1 MSFLAGSWQVAHSRA
16 RSSTEFCVSIAS
28 NSSGMRRCKRML
40 KTEPRNLVLQ
50 TDSYKF
56 THWKQ
61 YPPGT
66 QHVYSYL
73 ESRGGMFPQT
83 LFFGLQYY
91 LLKYL
96 CGSVVNEEDVLEA
109 RQFVDGHIAPG
120 IFNFEGW
127 MHIVRA
133 HGGKLPVV
141 IKAAPEGSLVDVQN
155 VLMTIENTDP
165 QCYWLTNYLE
175 TLLLKVW
182 YPITVATLSQSIRR
196 VVLAA
201 LQRSGD
207 PTLIDF
213 KLHDFGYRG
222 VSSEETAG
230 IGAAAHLINFK
241 GTDTVAGVR
250 VLQQFYQSQEM
261 EGFSIPAAEHSTIT
275 AWGRENEAQAYENM
289 LTQFPEGL
297 VAVVSD
303 SYNVYEACEK
313 MWGGALREKVEHR
326 EGTLVVRPDS
336 GKPREV
342 VLKVLEILGAKFGYE
357 TNAKSYRVLNPKIR
371 VIQGDGVNYW
381 TIQDT
386 LTAMNRAGWSA
397 DNITFDMG
405 RALLLQLNRDT
416 QQFAFRCSNVTVSGE
431 DRDVFKDPVEGRD
444 KASKRGRLALHFKNG
459 EWNTMRLRRGV
470 EDPDDR
476 LKPVFKD
483 GELLVNQSVAE
494 VRRRSRL
501 GESGQPA

>member
-1 MSFLAGSWQVAHSRA
+1 MLN
-16 RSSTEFCVSIAS
+16 TE
-28 NSSGMRRCKRML
+28 
-40 KTEPRNLVLQ
+40 TRNLVLQ

-83 LFFGLQYY
+83 VFFGLQYY

-96 CGSVVNEEDVLEA
+96 QGYVVNEDDVREA
-109 RQFVDGHIAPG
+109 QQFVDSHIGPG
-120 IFNFEGW
+120 MFNADGW
-127 MHIVRA
+127 MHIVRNR
-133 HGGKLPVV
+133 GGKLPVE
-141 IKAAPEGSLVDVQN
+141 IKAVPEGSSVDMQN

-165 QCYWLTNYLE
+165 ICYWLPNYLE

-182 YPITVATLSQSIRR
+182 YPITVATLSQGIRK
-196 VVLAA
+196 VMLGA

-207 PTLIDF
+207 PALIDF

-241 GTDTVAGVR
+241 GTDTVAGIR
-250 VLQQFYQSQEM
+250 LLQQFYQSTEM

-275 AWGRENEAQAYENM
+275 AWGRENEVRAYDNM

-313 MWGGALREKVEHR
+313 LWGEALKDKVLAR
-326 EGTLVVRPDS
+326 QGTLVVRPDS

-342 VLKVLEILGAKFGYE
+342 VLKVLEILGSKFGYE
-357 TNAKSYRVLNPKIR
+357 TNAKGYRVLNPKVR

-397 DNITFDMG
+397 DNITFGMG
-405 RALLLQLNRDT
+405 GALLQQLNRDT
-416 QQFAFRCSNVTVSGE
+416 QQFAFKCSSVTVNGK
-431 DRDVFKDPVEGRD
+431 DRDVFKDPVEGHD
-444 KASKRGRLALHFKNG
+444 KASKRGRLALYFTSGGWSTVRVK
-459 EWNTMRLRRGV
+459 RGV
-470 EDPDDR
+470 EDPEDQLR
-476 LKPVFKD
+476 PVFRD
-483 GELLVNQSVAE
+483 GDVLVEHKVDE
-494 VRRRSRL
+494 VRKRARL
-501 GESGQPA
+501 E

>member
-1 MSFLAGSWQVAHSRA
+1 MRDVRVGLQTGLGWSRMQL
-16 RSSTEFCVSIAS
+16 SES
-28 NSSGMRRCKRML
+28 
-40 KTEPRNLVLQ
+40 RNLVLQ

-66 QHVYSYL
+66 EYVYSYL

-91 LLKYL
+91 LIRYL
-96 CGSVVNEEDVLEA
+96 QGTVVCEDDVKEA
-109 RQFVDGHIAPG
+109 REFVDRHLGPG
-120 IFNFEGW
+120 LFNLDGW
-127 MHIVRA
+127 MHIVRER
-133 HGGKLPVV
+133 GGRLPVV
-141 IKAAPEGSLVDVQN
+141 IKAVPEGSAVDVQN

-165 QCYWLTNYLE
+165 RCYWLTNYLE

-182 YPITVATLSQSIRR
+182 YPITVATLSHSIRR
-196 VVLAA
+196 VILAS

-207 PTLIDF
+207 PSLIDF

-241 GTDTVAGVR
+241 GTDTVAGIR
-250 VLQQFYQSQEM
+250 VLQRFYHSGEM

-275 AWGRENEAQAYENM
+275 AWGRENEARAYENM

-313 MWGGALREKVEHR
+313 LWGEMLKERVVHR
-326 EGTLVVRPDS
+326 QGTLVVRPDS

-342 VLKVLEILGAKFGYE
+342 VLKVLDILGEKFGSE
-357 TNAKSYRVLNPKIR
+357 TNAKGYRVLNPKVR

-397 DNITFDMG
+397 DNITFGMG
-405 RALLLQLNRDT
+405 GALLQQLNRDT
-416 QQFAFRCSNVTVSGE
+416 QQFAFKSSSVTVNGE
-431 DRDVFKDPVEGRD
+431 DHDVFKDPVEGHD
-444 KASKRGRLALHFKNG
+444 KASKRGRLALHLDHRK
-459 EWNTMRLRRGV
+459 WNTVRLRRNV
-470 EDPDDR
+470 DDPEDR
-476 LKPVFKD
+476 LKTVFRD
-483 GELLVNQSVAE
+483 GEVLVQQSVPE

-501 GESGQPA
+501 DEGG

>member
-1 MSFLAGSWQVAHSRA
+1 MQ
-16 RSSTEFCVSIAS
+16 
-28 NSSGMRRCKRML
+28 
-40 KTEPRNLVLQ
+40 KTQPRNLVLQ

-66 QHVYSYL
+66 EYVYSYL

-91 LLKYL
+91 LMEYL
-96 CGSVVNEEDVLEA
+96 HGVAVNEDDVTEA
-109 RQFVDGHIAPG
+109 RKFVDRHIGPG
-120 IFNFEGW
+120 IFNFDGW
-127 MHIVRA
+127 MHVVRNLD
-133 HGGKLPVV
+133 GKLPVV
-141 IKAAPEGSLVDVQN
+141 IKAAPEGSTISVQN

-165 QCYWLTNYLE
+165 VCYWLPNYLE
-175 TLLLKVW
+175 TMLLKVW
-182 YPITVATLSQSIRR
+182 YPITVATLSHAIRQIF
-196 VVLAA
+196 LAA

-207 PTLIDF
+207 PSLIDF

-241 GTDTVAGVR
+241 GTDTVAGIR
-250 VLQQFYQSQEM
+250 VLQRYYQSSGM

-275 AWGRENEAQAYENM
+275 AWGQENEARAYENM
-289 LTQFPEGL
+289 LSQFPEGL
-297 VAVVSD
+297 MAVVSD

-313 MWGGALREKVEHR
+313 LWGEMLRDKILQR
-326 EGTLVVRPDS
+326 PGTLVVRPDS

-342 VLKVLEILGAKFGYE
+342 VLKVLEILGAKFGFE
-357 TNAKSYRVLNPKIR
+357 TNAKGYRVLNPKVR

-397 DNITFDMG
+397 DNITFGMG
-405 RALLLQLNRDT
+405 GALLQQLNRDT
-416 QQFAFRCSNVTVSGE
+416 QQFAFKTSNVTVNGE
-431 DRDVFKDPVEGRD
+431 DRDVFKDPVEGHD
-444 KASKRGRLALHFKNG
+444 KASKSGRLALHFRNG
-459 EWNTMRLRRGV
+459 SWSTVRARRGV
-470 EDPDDR
+470 EDPEDR
-476 LKPVFKD
+476 LKTVFRD
-483 GELLVNQSVAE
+483 GEILIEQSVPE

-501 GESGQPA
+501 DESGKTA

>member
-1 MSFLAGSWQVAHSRA
+1 
-16 RSSTEFCVSIAS
+16 
-28 NSSGMRRCKRML
+28 ML
-40 KTEPRNLVLQ
+40 KTASRNLVLQ

-66 QHVYSYL
+66 EYVYSYL
-73 ESRGGMFPQT
+73 ESRGGMFQQT

-91 LLKYL
+91 LTRYL
-96 CGSVVNEEDVLEA
+96 QGAVVNEEDVKEA
-109 RQFVDGHIAPG
+109 QQFVDRHIGPG
-120 IFNFEGW
+120 LFNFDGW
-127 MHIVRA
+127 MHVVRA
-133 HGGKLPVV
+133 HGGRLPVA
-141 IKAAPEGSLVDVQN
+141 IKAVPEGSSVDVQN

-165 QCYWLTNYLE
+165 RCYWLTNYLE

-182 YPITVATLSQSIRR
+182 YPITVATLSQSIRK
-196 VVLAA
+196 VILAA
-201 LQRSGD
+201 LRRSGD
-207 PTLIDF
+207 PSRIDF

-241 GTDTVAGVR
+241 GTDTVAGIR
-250 VLQQFYQSQEM
+250 VMQQYYRSQEM

-275 AWGRENEAQAYENM
+275 AWGRENEVHAYENM
-289 LTQFPEGL
+289 LTQFPEGV

-313 MWGGALREKVEHR
+313 LWGQMLKEKVLQR
-326 EGTLVVRPDS
+326 PGVLVVRPDS

-342 VLKVLEILGAKFGYE
+342 VLKVLEILGAKFGYD
-357 TNAKSYRVLNPKIR
+357 TNAKGYRVLNPKVR

-381 TIQDT
+381 TIQDA

-397 DNITFDMG
+397 DNITFGMG
-405 RALLLQLNRDT
+405 GALLQQLNRDT
-416 QQFAFRCSNVTVSGE
+416 QQFAFKCSNVTIHGE
-431 DRDVFKDPVEGRD
+431 DRDVFKDPVEGHD
-444 KASKRGRLALHFKNG
+444 KASKRGRMALHFQNG
-459 EWNTMRLRRGV
+459 EWSTVRARKGV

-476 LKPVFKD
+476 MKLVFRD
-483 GELLVNQSVAE
+483 GELLVEQSVPE

-501 GESGQPA
+501 KEGEAGPAAG

>member
-1 MSFLAGSWQVAHSRA
+1 
-16 RSSTEFCVSIAS
+16 
-28 NSSGMRRCKRML
+28 ML
-40 KTEPRNLVLQ
+40 KTGPRNLVLQ

-66 QHVYSYL
+66 HFVYSYL
-73 ESRGGMFPQT
+73 ESRGGMFDQT

-91 LLKYL
+91 LREYL
-96 CGSVVNEEDVLEA
+96 CGPVVNQQDVLEA
-109 RQFVDGHIAPG
+109 REFVDRHIGPG
-120 IFNFEGW
+120 MFNSAGW
-127 MHIVRA
+127 MHIVHE
-133 HGGKLPVV
+133 HGGRLPVI
-141 IKAAPEGSLVDVQN
+141 IKAVAEGAMVDVRN
-155 VLMTIENTDP
+155 VLATIENTDP
-165 QCYWLTNYLE
+165 QCYWLPNYLE

-182 YPITVATLSQSIRR
+182 YPITVATLSNAIRR
-196 VVLAA
+196 VFWAA

-207 PTLIDF
+207 PSLIDF

-250 VLQQFYQSQEM
+250 LLQQVYGSNEM

-275 AWGRENEAQAYENM
+275 AWGPEKEAQAYDNM

-313 MWGGALREKVEHR
+313 LWGGMLRQKVLDR
-326 EGTLVVRPDS
+326 KGTLVVRPDS
-336 GKPREV
+336 GNPREV
-342 VLKVLEILGAKFGYE
+342 VLKVLEILGAKFGSE
-357 TNAKSYRVLNPKIR
+357 INSKGYRVLHPQVR

-386 LTAMNRAGWSA
+386 LAAINRAGWSA
-397 DNITFDMG
+397 DNLTFGMG
-405 RALLLQLNRDT
+405 GALLQQLNRDT
-416 QQFAFRCSNVTVSGE
+416 QKFAFKCSSITVHGE
-431 DRDVFKDPVEGRD
+431 EHDVFKDPVDGHD
-444 KASKRGRLALHFKNG
+444 KASKRGRLALHFRNG
-459 EWNTMRLRRGV
+459 KWSTERSGRNTV
-470 EDPDDR
+470 DPEDH
-476 LKPVFKD
+476 LHTVFQD
-483 GELLVNQSVAE
+483 GELIVNQTVAE
-494 VRRRSRL
+494 IRERARAT
-501 GESGQPA
+501 G

>member
-1 MSFLAGSWQVAHSRA
+1 
-16 RSSTEFCVSIAS
+16 
-28 NSSGMRRCKRML
+28 ML
-40 KTEPRNLVLQ
+40 KTAPRNLVLQ

-66 QHVYSYL
+66 QYVYSYL

-91 LLKYL
+91 LTKYL
-96 CGSVVNEEDVLEA
+96 QGPVVNEDDVNEA
-109 RQFVDGHIAPG
+109 RQFVDRHIGPG
-120 IFNFEGW
+120 LFNFDGW
-127 MHIVRA
+127 MHIVRDL
-133 HGGKLPVV
+133 GGKLPVE
-141 IKAAPEGSLVDVQN
+141 IKAVPEGNAVDVQN

-182 YPITVATLSQSIRR
+182 YPITVATLSHAIRR
-196 VVLAA
+196 VILAA
-201 LQRSGD
+201 LERSGD
-207 PTLIDF
+207 PGLIDF

-230 IGAAAHLINFK
+230 IGASAHLINFK
-241 GTDTVAGVR
+241 GTDTVAGIR
-250 VLQQFYQSQEM
+250 VLQQFYQSSEM

-275 AWGRENEAQAYENM
+275 AWGRENEVRAYENM

-313 MWGGALREKVEHR
+313 LWGEMLREKVVHR
-326 EGTLVVRPDS
+326 QGTLVVRPDS

-342 VLKVLEILGAKFGYE
+342 VLKVLEILGSKFGYE
-357 TNAKSYRVLNPKIR
+357 TNAKSYRVLNPKVR

-397 DNITFDMG
+397 DNITFGMG
-405 RALLLQLNRDT
+405 GALLQQLNRDT
-416 QQFAFRCSNVTVSGE
+416 QQFAFKSSSVTVNGE
-431 DRDVFKDPVEGRD
+431 DRDVFKDPIEGHD
-444 KASKRGRLALHFKNG
+444 KASKRGRLALHLKNG
-459 EWNTMRLRRGV
+459 KWSTVRLRRGV
-470 EDPDDR
+470 DDPENR
-476 LKPVFKD
+476 LKPVFRD
-483 GELLVNQSVAE
+483 GELLVQQSVPE

-501 GESGQPA
+501 DETAKKNPAG

>member
-1 MSFLAGSWQVAHSRA
+1 
-16 RSSTEFCVSIAS
+16 
-28 NSSGMRRCKRML
+28 ML

-66 QHVYSYL
+66 QFVYSYL
-73 ESRGGMFPQT
+73 ESRGGMFDQT

-91 LLKYL
+91 LLEYL
-96 CGSVVNEEDVLEA
+96 CGAVVNEQDVREA
-109 RQFVDGHIAPG
+109 QEFVDRHIGPG
-120 IFNFEGW
+120 MFNSHGW
-127 MHIVRA
+127 MHIVRE
-133 HGGKLPVV
+133 HGGRLPVI
-141 IKAAPEGSLVDVQN
+141 IKAVPEGTLVDVQN
-155 VLMTIENTDP
+155 VLTTIENTDP
-165 QCYWLTNYLE
+165 QCYWLPNYLE

-182 YPITVATLSQSIRR
+182 YPITVATLSNAIRK
-196 VVLAA
+196 VFLTA

-207 PTLIDF
+207 PSLIDF

-241 GTDTVAGVR
+241 GTDTVAGIR
-250 VLQQFYQSQEM
+250 LLQRFYGSHEM

-275 AWGRENEAQAYENM
+275 AWGPEHEGQAYENM

-313 MWGGALREKVEHR
+313 LWGEMLRQKVLDR
-326 EGTLVVRPDS
+326 KGTLVVRPDS
-336 GKPREV
+336 GNPKEV
-342 VLKVLEILGAKFGYE
+342 VLKVLEILGQKFGSE
-357 TNAKSYRVLNPKIR
+357 INSKGYRVLHPKVR

-386 LTAMNRAGWSA
+386 LAAINRAGWSA
-397 DNITFDMG
+397 DNLTFGMG
-405 RALLLQLNRDT
+405 GALLQQLNRDT
-416 QQFAFRCSNVTVSGE
+416 QKFAFKCSSITVNGQ
-431 DRDVFKDPVEGRD
+431 DHDVFKDPVDGHD
-444 KASKRGRLALHFKNG
+444 KASKRGRLALHFKGGKWFTGRSSNNVIGPGDQLRTVFRNG
-459 EWNTMRLRRGV
+459 ELV
-470 EDPDDR
+470 
-476 LKPVFKD
+476 
-483 GELLVNQSVAE
+483 VNQPVAE
-494 VRRRSRL
+494 IRERAR
-501 GESGQPA
+501 G